1 MFPGI
6 SPSLGPN
13 GLPEMDDMH
22 GVDITSSTASL
33 DLNPPSMPQQTDQQ
47 APSSPIPPLDL
58 GEPYMRGRREQEKDW
73 MIEEGM
79 STSSQL
85 PSNGDMLVLDTSKPT
100 PLELYSKP
108 VSSEVVVPDPSNMYY
123 SAPVRLMES
132 DYG

>member
-1 MFPGI
+1 
-6 SPSLGPN
+6 
-13 GLPEMDDMH
+13 
-22 GVDITSSTASL
+22 
-33 DLNPPSMPQQTDQQ
+33 
-47 APSSPIPPLDL
+47 
-58 GEPYMRGRREQEKDW
+58 

-108 VSSEVVVPDPSNMYY
+108 VSSEVVVPDPSTMYY

-132 DYG
+132 DYGQTQQSNPTFTGPGSVVQKGEVNPSSF

>member
-1 MFPGI
+1 
-6 SPSLGPN
+6 
-13 GLPEMDDMH
+13 
-22 GVDITSSTASL
+22 
-33 DLNPPSMPQQTDQQ
+33 
-47 APSSPIPPLDL
+47 
-58 GEPYMRGRREQEKDW
+58 

-108 VSSEVVVPDPSNMYY
+108 VSSEVVVPDSTMYY

-132 DYG
+132 DYGQTQQSNPTSQDLVQQVRKGRLILVPLMMM